1 MNSSFSDLHF
11 LAANASLALIEEA
24 FLAPKP
30 GLVDRR
36 SSGSHSDMDLTLME
50 RSAQCLEPFFL
61 EMAKVSLGKGS

>member
-30 GLVDRR
+30 GLVT
-36 SSGSHSDMDLTLME
+36 GE
-50 RSAQCLEPFFL
+50 AAAAIPIWI
-61 EMAKVSLGKGS
+61 